1 MSIQTDLTRIK
12 NAKAAIKAAVEGKGV
27 TVPDGTLLDGMA
39 ALIESIEA
47 GGGGGGGGG
56 EGGYFD
62 FSLLGDVNFAKSG
75 SFTSIESGSS
85 VEITDAEFLQVTPKF
100 FVLYT
105 ESVLTTTEN
114 YLPLAV
120 VQANISADTGFILGV
135 YTKGLK
141 YFYFNTS
148 SYKPYNFNAMEGGTT
163 DYDFSSSYAA
173 CRMTS
178 GGIQISAC
186 GPNPYAYPSGM
197 ASFETGATYNYVFMG
212 VK

>member
-1 MSIQTDLTRIK
+1 MGIQTELTRII
-12 NAKAAIKAAVEGKGV
+12 NAKAAIKTAIEGKGV
-27 TVPDGTLLDGMA
+27 TVPDGILLDGMA
-39 ALIESIEA
+39 SLIESIEV
-47 GGGGGGGGG
+47 GGGGG

-62 FSLLGDVNFAKSG
+62 LSLLGDVNFAKSG
-75 SFTSIESGSS
+75 SFTSIESGTS

-105 ESVLTTTEN
+105 ESVLTTTDR

-186 GPNPYAYPSGM
+186 GPNPYSYPSGT
-197 ASFETGATYNYVFMG
+197 ALFEAGATYNYVFMG
-212 VK
+212 VKP

>member
-1 MSIQTDLTRIK
+1 MSIQTELTRIK
-12 NAKAAIKAAVEGKGV
+12 NAKAAIKTAVEGKGV

-39 ALIESIEA
+39 ALIEGIEA
-47 GGGGGGGGG
+47 GGGGG

-85 VEITDAEFLQVTPKF
+85 VEITGAEFLQVTPKF

-105 ESVLTTTEN
+105 ESVLTTTDQ

-120 VQANISADTGFILGV
+120 VQANISADTGFIIGV

-148 SYKPYNFNAMEGGTT
+148 SYKPYNFNAIADGTT
-163 DYDFSSSYAA
+163 DYDFSSYYAP

-186 GPNPYAYPSGM
+186 GPNPYAYPSGF
-197 ASFETGATYNYVFMG
+197 AFFEAGATYKYVFMG
-212 VK
+212 VKP

>member
-1 MSIQTDLTRIK
+1 MSIQTELTLIT
-12 NAKAAIKAAVEGKGV
+12 NAKATIKTAIEGKGV

-47 GGGGGGGGG
+47 GGGG
-56 EGGYFD
+56 EGGHFD
-62 FSLLGDVNFAKSG
+62 FSLLGGINFVKSG
-75 SFTSIESGSS
+75 SFTLIESGSS
-85 VEITDAEFLQVTPKF
+85 VDITDAEFLQVTPKF

-105 ESVLTTTEN
+105 ESVLTTTDK

-135 YTKGLK
+135 YAKGLK
-141 YFYFNTS
+141 YFYLNTS

-186 GPNPYAYPSGM
+186 GPNPYSYPSGS
-197 ASFETGATYNYVFMG
+197 ALFEAGATYNYVFMG
-212 VK
+212 VKP

>member
-1 MSIQTDLTRIK
+1 MSIQTELTRII
-12 NAKAAIKAAVEGKGV
+12 NAKASIVAAIEGKGV

-39 ALIESIEA
+39 ALIESIEV
-47 GGGGGGGGG
+47 GGGGGGG
-56 EGGYFD
+56 ESGYFD

-75 SFTSIESGSS
+75 SFTSIESGSF

-105 ESVLTTTEN
+105 ESVLTTTDQ

-120 VQANISADTGFILGV
+120 VQANISADTGFIIGV

-163 DYDFSSSYAA
+163 DYDFSSSYAP
-173 CRMTS
+173 CKMTS
-178 GGIQISAC
+178 GGIGISAC
-186 GPNPYAYPSGM
+186 GPNPYAYPSGF
-197 ASFETGATYNYVFMG
+197 AFFEAGATYKYVFMG
-212 VK
+212 VKP

>member
-39 ALIESIEA
+39 ALIESIEV
-47 GGGGGGGGG
+47 GGGGGGGG
-56 EGGYFD
+56 YFD
-62 FSLLGDVNFAKSG
+62 LSLLGDVNFAKSG

-85 VEITDAEFLQVTPKF
+85 VEITDAEFLQVTPTL

-105 ESVLTTTEN
+105 ESVLTTTDR
-114 YLPLAV
+114 YLPIAV

-186 GPNPYAYPSGM
+186 GPNPYSHPSGT
-197 ASFETGATYNYVFMG
+197 ALFEAGATYNYVFMG
-212 VK
+212 VKP